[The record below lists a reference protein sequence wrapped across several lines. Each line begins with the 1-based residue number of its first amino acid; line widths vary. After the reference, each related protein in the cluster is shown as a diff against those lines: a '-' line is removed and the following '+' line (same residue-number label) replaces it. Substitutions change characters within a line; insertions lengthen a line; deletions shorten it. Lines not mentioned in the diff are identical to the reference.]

1 MKLFNTYDKFISNPW
16 VIVLFGLI
24 SGVAYIVDSLLVDFP
39 LSIDVLHVICSAAS
53 FGTLAFF
60 LIWRKHNWNLIKA
73 LILIMLIKLIVL
85 PFLALHVETF
95 SLIFLRNSL
104 FYWGTII
111 VIAIFFGPKALI
123 VSSTIF
129 LIQYISIALITGDP
143 FLFDSFVTVFTVF
156 LIYVTI
162 AYLFINQIEA
172 FITNQENVQK
182 ELKEQSELLKQSNT
196 TKGKLL
202 SIIGHDLRSPLMSL
216 TSLAVLI
223 KEEAEGTDNDDLNDY
238 IGMLGSTADQTSFL
252 VNNLLEWSR
261 SQESKIKLSI
271 QPIRLEPFLYS
282 LHDLV
287 EFKLSQKNITLD
299 IGPLQ
304 APELHADQSALQAV
318 LRNLVTNA
326 IKFTNPGGKI
336 SISTHSDDL
345 GCYIILSDNGIGM
358 DKETLRSLQDITSFE
373 SKKGTSEERGTGI
386 GFNLCIELMHLH
398 NGHIKLESELKKG
411 TKITLFFPFLKP

>member
-24 SGVAYIVDSLLVDFP
+24 SGVAYIIDSLLVDFP
-39 LSIDVLHVICSAAS
+39 LSIDILHVICSAAS
-53 FGTLAFF
+53 FATLAFF

-73 LILIMLIKLIVL
+73 LILIMFIKLIIL
-85 PFLALHVETF
+85 PYLALDVEAF

-104 FYWGTII
+104 FYWAII
-111 VIAIFFGPKALI
+111 TVIAIFFGPKALI
-123 VSSTIF
+123 VSSIVF
-129 LIQYISIALITGDP
+129 LFQYISITLITGDT
-143 FLFDSFVTVFTVF
+143 FLFDSFVTVSTVF
-156 LIYVTI
+156 LIYVII

-223 KEEAEGTDNDDLNDY
+223 KEEAEGTNNEELNDY
-238 IGMLGSTADQTSFL
+238 VGMLGSTADQTSFL

-271 QPIRLEPFLYS
+271 QPIRIEPFLYS
-282 LHDLV
+282 LNDLV
-287 EFKLSQKNITLD
+287 EFKLCQKNISFD

-304 APELHADQSALQAV
+304 APELHADQNALQTV

-326 IKFTNPGGKI
+326 IKFTNPGGKV
-336 SISTHSDDL
+336 SVSTHSDEL
-345 GCYIILSDNGIGM
+345 GCYIILTDNGIGM
-358 DKETLRSLQDITSFE
+358 DKETLRSLQDITSFD

-398 NGHIKLESELKKG
+398 KGYIKLESKLKKG
-411 TKITLFFPFLKP
+411 TKITLFFPYLES